1 MKFYLTCILAF
12 SDAVLAVLPRKSSLS
27 YVYAQ
32 LLGLRT
38 DAALLRS
45 ALVSIRLAAQL
56 NGRDESHAGTLQD
69 EIIFWTAYELA
80 FRMNS
85 MGGEHKLLSRCLF
98 RIAREGEIVL
108 PVSWL
113 NGWRSG
119 VHEAECERAVRDAA
133 GEYPEYA
140 DASEF
145 HDAR

>member
-1 MKFYLTCILAF
+1 MKFYLTCILVF
-12 SDAVLAVLPRKSSLS
+12 TDAVLAVLPRKPSLP

-45 ALVSIRLAAQL
+45 ALMSIRLAAQL
-56 NGRDESHAGTLQD
+56 NGRREINAEILQD

-108 PVSWL
+108 LVSWL

-119 VHEAECERAVRDAA
+119 IHEAECERAVRDAA
-133 GEYPEYA
+133 GDSPGYA
-140 DASEF
+140 DAPEL